1 LKKEYDVSVRWRA
14 FPLHP
19 ETPEQGISV
28 EDLFAD
34 RRVDVLEMRRK
45 LSKTAEDCGL
55 PFRGSDKIYNSRLAQ
70 ELGLWSE
77 SKNRGDE
84 FHAAVFKAYF
94 VDGKNI
100 ASIPV
105 LAELASSVELPADE
119 AAEIL
124 ATGAFKA
131 AVDEDWAL
139 SQEKSITAVPTLILN
154 QDRVV
159 GAQPYEAL
167 EGLMEANGV
176 KRRAFRGD

>member
-1 LKKEYDVSVRWRA
+1 MKKEYDISVRWRA

-19 ETPEQGISV
+19 ETPEQGTSI
-28 EDLFAD
+28 EELFAG
-34 RRVDVLEMRRK
+34 RRVDMQEMRRN
-45 LSKTAEDCGL
+45 LIKTAEAFGL

-131 AVDEDWAL
+131 AVDADWAL
-139 SQEKSITAVPTLILN
+139 SQEKSITAVPTFVLN

-167 EGLMEANGV
+167 EGLLEANGV
-176 KRRAFRGD
+176 KKRVFHGD